1 MRWTQEQLNFL
12 VEFYPKKGRAY
23 CMEKLGLSEGQVR
36 GKASLMQLKARGVSE
51 AWHKNN
57 KEHSKRMTGR
67 KRPDHSSFMKE
78 YRKENHPVLSED
90 ERKRRSEW
98 LKKYISE
105 KGHPKGA
112 TGIKHTIEAKRKMSE
127 ASKKMWQNM
136 SEEKRDEYSMRA
148 SINAR
153 KFASMNRNNASW
165 KAAWREI
172 GDKRN
177 YYRSRWEANYARY
190 LQWLKDKNEIKDW
203 KHEPKTFWF
212 EGIKRG
218 CVSYLPDFCVT
229 EINGEESYHEVKGWM
244 DDRSKTKIKRMAK
257 YFPEVKLVVIDSPAY
272 KNLEKKISPLIDGWE
287 K

>member
-1 MRWTQEQLNFL
+1 MNE
-12 VEFYPKKGRAY
+12 
-23 CMEKLGLSEGQVR
+23 LGLKEHQVR
-36 GKASLMQLKARGVSE
+36 SKASKLQLKAMGVSE

-67 KRPDHSSFMKE
+67 KRPDHSAFMKE
-78 YRKENHPVLSED
+78 YRKENNSVITEKGKQKISQAVK
-90 ERKRRSEW
+90 KRFA
-98 LKKYISE
+98 E

-112 TGIKHTIEAKRKMSE
+112 TGIKHTIEAKEKMSK
-127 ASKKMWQNM
+127 ASKLMWQNM

-148 SINAR
+148 STNAR
-153 KFASMNRNNASW
+153 KFASMNRNNSSW

-172 GDKRN
+172 GGKRN

-190 LQWLKDKNEIKDW
+190 LQWLKDKNEIQDW
-203 KHEPKTFWF
+203 QHEPKVFWF

-218 CVSYLPDFCVT
+218 CVSYLPDFCVIET
-229 EINGEESYHEVKGWM
+229 SGAESYHEVKGWM

-257 YFPEVKLVVIDSPAY
+257 YFPYVKLIVIDKPVY
-272 KNLEKKISPLIDGWE
+272 KDIEKKLSSLIDGWE